1 MKIRT
6 NGNGHIYLSQIKKD
20 VLNFIKHFIET
31 YDYAPTYKEIGEKF
45 QFTRARAGALI
56 AEFRKLNLISKSNQA
71 HRNIALSD
79 KQLKLIP
86 TLKVNK
92 SYSTMEFRKWLKF

>member
-31 YDYAPTYKEIGEKF
+31 YDYAPTYKEIGEKY
-45 QFTRARAGALI
+45 GPI
-56 AEFRKLNLISKSNQA
+56 DI
-71 HRNIALSD
+71 NI
-79 KQLKLIP
+79 I
-86 TLKVNK
+86 
-92 SYSTMEFRKWLKF
+92 

>member
-71 HRNIALSD
+71 HRNISLSD
-79 KQLKLIP
+79 KQSKLIP

>member
-1 MKIRT
+1 MKIRKN

-31 YDYAPTYKEIGEKF
+31 YDYAPTYKEISEKF
-45 QFTRARAGALI
+45 NFTRARAGALI

-71 HRNIALSD
+71 HRNIALSE
-79 KQLKLIP
+79 KTIKI
-86 TLKVNK
+86 NSNIK
-92 SYSTMEFRKWLKF
+92 S